1 MSPNEPKRA
10 QTNPNEPKRT
20 QTNCKFDFRFD
31 TLFRFAPGC
40 AKLRPSSTF
49 LRSSCTPQIG
59 RNMSECYVSDVE
71 TGQNWKSSVEIGN
84 PAWVKLLHPKPT
96 TNRSEFSNFRPLYV
110 IRALKKATSLTRQ
123 RCRYLGGQHTEQS
136 GHVWSIIYNHGEK
149 NHSTWVRFHG
159 LLVSFIM
166 LKHPLTHCSQKLASA
181 CENQP
186 WAFPIQWG
194 SFAQACMNIYS
205 WRMDSLWLF
214 PPCSSSHD

>member
-1 MSPNEPKRA
+1 MSSMFKNKNQTVLEAIADSIADPQTLLHLRFSICAPKPGQTAKISRNPLSDKPKRTQMSPNESKRAQTSPNEPKRT

-149 NHSTWVRFHG
+149 NHST
-159 LLVSFIM
+159 
-166 LKHPLTHCSQKLASA
+166 
-181 CENQP
+181 
-186 WAFPIQWG
+186 
-194 SFAQACMNIYS
+194 
-205 WRMDSLWLF
+205 
-214 PPCSSSHD
+214 